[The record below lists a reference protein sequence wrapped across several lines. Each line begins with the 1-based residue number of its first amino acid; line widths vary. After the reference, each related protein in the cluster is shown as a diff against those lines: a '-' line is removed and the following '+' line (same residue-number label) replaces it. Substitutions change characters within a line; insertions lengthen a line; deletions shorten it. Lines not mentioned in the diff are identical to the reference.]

1 MNQNMRLML
10 AIGIS
15 AVIMITFFVVQ
26 EKLTPKAVPQTYTT
40 NAPAS
45 MPAAAAPVTFG
56 TNAPSV
62 RPLAV
67 FGVQSIAL
75 ENDRVRAEFSSADA
89 VLTSYKLKKYSM
101 LSGEPVEMVDRVLN
115 GIYPFYTSFSDLSNS
130 IAPHTPVAYGVAERS
145 SNRIVFIADVSV
157 NGTPL
162 RMKKSFTLLSNDFLI
177 DTELSFENLSGSQ
190 VSVPYAIFTGS
201 GLGPYRPKNERTPDD
216 VVKASWLKL
225 GKKDKDDLLSGREQ
239 QLKYKPVAGPKEWV
253 AVENRYFA
261 IFLSPPKS
269 DYFAESATLPDP
281 KIAQDIDG
289 HQIVNYL
296 AAVSL
301 APRQVIVEK
310 YSAYLGPKKRTALPE
325 YGRNYDFIFKEYF
338 IIPGLNIRPLT
349 YAMNWILD
357 WFYKFTKDYAWAII
371 LFTLIYK
378 IITFPLSQASYNSM
392 KKMSMLNPRIESMK
406 QQFKND
412 AQRLNQE
419 MMALYKKEKVNPLG
433 GCLPMLLPFPILIG
447 FFYMMQN
454 MVELRNAS
462 FLWIKDLTSPDR
474 LMTISGFDV
483 NLLPILMTATS
494 FLMTVLTPKSGTG
507 EQAQQMKVFSYILP
521 LVFLF
526 LLYNMASGLVLYWTL
541 MNLLSLPQQMYT
553 NYFRKEKLVTV
564 TVKK

>member
-1 MNQNMRLML
+1 ML

-15 AVIMITFFVVQ
+15 AVIMIAFFVVQ
-26 EKLTPKAVPQTYTT
+26 EKLTPKPVPQTAST
-40 NAPAS
+40 NNALPVS
-45 MPAAAAPVTFG
+45 AAPVVFG
-56 TNAPSV
+56 TNAPAV
-62 RPLAV
+62 RPLASY
-67 FGVQSIAL
+67 GVESVVL
-75 ENDRVRAEFSSADA
+75 ENSNVRAVFTGADA
-89 VLTSYKLKKYSM
+89 VLTSYRLKKYSM

-115 GIYPFYTSFSDLSNS
+115 GIYPFYAGFSDLSNS
-130 IAPHTPVAYGVAERS
+130 LAPRAPVAFGVAERS
-145 SNRIVFIADVSV
+145 SNRVVFTADVSV

-162 RMKKSFTLLSNDFLI
+162 RMKKTFTLLSNDFLI
-177 DTELSFENLSGSQ
+177 DAELSFENLSGTQ
-190 VSVPYAIFTGS
+190 AALTYSVFTGS

-216 VVKASWLKL
+216 VVKASYLKL

-253 AVENRYFA
+253 SVENRYFA

-269 DYFAESATLPDP
+269 DYYAESATLPDP

-296 AAVSL
+296 ASLSL
-301 APRQVIVEK
+301 APRQVAVEK

-371 LFTLIYK
+371 LFTLVYK
-378 IITFPLSQASYNSM
+378 IITFPLSQASYDSM
-392 KKMSMLNPRIESMK
+392 KKMSMLNPRMEAMK

-412 AQRLNQE
+412 PQRLNQE
-419 MMALYKKEKVNPLG
+419 MMNLYKKEKVNPLG

-494 FLMTVLTPKSGTG
+494 FLMTLLTPKSGTG
-507 EQAQQMKVFSYILP
+507 EQAQQMKVFSYVLP